1 MELKTTCLAKFS
13 EQYKK
18 YEIWQEKTGKKEY
31 DTLEK
36 IQDFINPKNTSPAKQ
51 QPTIGVEFESFD
63 FHIHIYHRL
72 RNHQRNKVKRQI

>member
-1 MELKTTCLAKFS
+1 MA
-13 EQYKK
+13 
-18 YEIWQEKTGKKEY
+18 GKSKEKEY

-63 FHIHIYHRL
+63 FSYPYHRL